1 MMGKHFH
8 LKIVHS
14 VLVIY
19 ILSFLQ
25 ISELSALLLLSNFKN
40 TGVTFSGGRF
50 SAKYLILNKSLHI
63 QYSSCAHKT

>member
-8 LKIVHS
+8 LKIVYS

-50 SAKYLILNKSLHI
+50 SAKYPILNKSLHI